1 MFLILQKVILE
12 MRSIR
17 GTVVLPL
24 TSTIHLLPKWDRLL
38 KSLGY
43 LSLSPSKNIP
53 CIELPTVKVSI

>member
-12 MRSIR
+12 MGSVR

-24 TSTIHLLPKWDRLL
+24 TSPIHLLPEWVRLL

-43 LSLSPSKNIP
+43 LSLPSSKNIP
-53 CIELPTVKVSI
+53 CIEPPTVKVSI